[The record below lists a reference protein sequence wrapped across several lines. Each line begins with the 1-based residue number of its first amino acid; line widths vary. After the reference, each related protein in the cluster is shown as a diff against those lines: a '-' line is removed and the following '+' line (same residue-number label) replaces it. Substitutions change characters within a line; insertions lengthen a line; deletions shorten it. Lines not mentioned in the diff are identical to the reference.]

1 MKAVLSVEQVR
12 TCDKYAIEN
21 IGIPEVVLMENAA
34 RATFDMVS
42 ARFSNNEKVLIL
54 CGAGNN
60 GGDGLALARLMLGKY
75 NVEVLFVGKSEKM
88 SDSARMNY
96 RALEKL
102 GFSIE
107 HFDESKQY
115 QFDRYDIIIDALI
128 GVGFSGN
135 LRESTKRILRQ
146 VNTAR
151 SVKYAIDVPTGLN
164 SDTGEYDIDCLRAD
178 YTISMFA
185 SKTGVFFAPK
195 ELIGEICIANL
206 GLTEDYPK
214 TFADTFIIE
223 SKDIPKFLPKRKNNT
238 SKFDYGKVGIVAGSA
253 MYSGAATLAAN
264 ACIKAGAG
272 LVYLFSIDKH
282 HGLLPEVIFE
292 KLCSNNGFISPLNF
306 DILLE
311 RLSTC
316 DAILIGSG
324 IGKNPDTLDMIH
336 RLVTALPSKIPII
349 IDAEAISCARNIELR
364 ENIILTPHI
373 GEFANFIGL
382 SREQVNPLTDCKT
395 TAKEHK
401 CNILLK
407 GRPTIISNGEKSY
420 FNIAGNPGMAT
431 AGSGDVLAGIIAS
444 LLAQGISAL
453 DAGAIGAYI
462 HSALGDSFASRH
474 NQISLTASDLINEM
488 KNLIF

>member
-12 TCDKYAIEN
+12 ACDKYAIEN

-34 RATFDMVS
+34 KATRDIIAS
-42 ARFSNNEKVLIL
+42 RFSNNEKVLIL

-60 GGDGLALARLMLGKY
+60 GGDGLALARLMMSNYK
-75 NVEVLFVGKSEKM
+75 VEVLFVGKTEKM
-88 SDSARMNY
+88 SISARMNY
-96 RALEKL
+96 NALERL
-102 GFSIE
+102 GFTIE
-107 HFDESKQY
+107 HFDEAKH
-115 QFDRYDIIIDALI
+115 YDYDKYDVIVDALI

-135 LRESTKRILRQ
+135 LRETTKDILRN

-151 SVKYAIDVPTGLN
+151 AVKYAIDVPTGLN
-164 SDTGEYDIDCLRAD
+164 SDTGEYDADCLQAD

-195 ELIGEICIANL
+195 EVVGEILTGNL
-206 GLTEDYPK
+206 GLPGDYPQS
-214 TFADTFIIE
+214 FADTFILE
-223 SKDIPKFLPKRKNNT
+223 DVDISKFLPKRKDNT

-272 LVYLFSIDKH
+272 LVYLFSIEKH

-292 KLCSNNGFISPLNF
+292 KICSNNGFISPLCY

-311 RLSTC
+311 RLSAC
-316 DAILIGSG
+316 DSILIGSG
-324 IGKNPDTLDMIH
+324 IGKNTETLGMIS
-336 RLVTALPSKIPII
+336 RLVNALPPSIPII
-349 IDAEAISCARNIELR
+349 IDAEAISCVKDIELR

-373 GEFANFIGL
+373 GEFANFIGV
-382 SREQVNPLTDCKT
+382 SREQVNPLPNCKA
-395 TAKEHK
+395 TAKNHK

-444 LLAQGISAL
+444 LLAQGISTL
-453 DAGAIGAYI
+453 EAGAIGAYI
-462 HSALGDSFASRH
+462 HSALGDSYAKRH
-474 NQISLTASDLINEM
+474 NQVSLTASELINEM
-488 KNLIF
+488 KFLNY